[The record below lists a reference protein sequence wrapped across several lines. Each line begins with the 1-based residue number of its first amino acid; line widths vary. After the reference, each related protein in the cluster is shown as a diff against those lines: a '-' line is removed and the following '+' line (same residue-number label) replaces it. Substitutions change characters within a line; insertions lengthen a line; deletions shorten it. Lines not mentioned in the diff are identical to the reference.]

1 MKRFDKDGRLI
12 IPLTQRSENVS
23 LHKESAVR
31 YVIKEAFCPAGCNII
46 DSAYLIN
53 GAPGIR
59 LGFKRKG
66 MEGEFVISA
75 IEGDFDKV
83 ILSGEL
89 REGVKDEL
97 YCPHCKTM
105 LNKLINC
112 NCKPDADM
120 VVIGL
125 TPELDYN
132 NSVTFC
138 NVTGCE
144 NGSFVFSGDVIRHI
158 RLKGSTGY

>member
-1 MKRFDKDGRLI
+1 MSKYDKDGRLL
-12 IPLTQRSENVS
+12 IPLSKRDEYISSQ
-23 LHKESAVR
+23 KESKVR
-31 YVIKEAFCPAGCNII
+31 YVLKEAYCPNGCNVI
-46 DSAYLIN
+46 DPDHLLN
-53 GAPGIR
+53 GAPGLRIR
-59 LGFKRKG
+59 FKRPG

-75 IEGDFDKV
+75 IEGDFDKLV
-83 ILSGEL
+83 LSGEL
-89 REGVKDEL
+89 KTGVKDDL
-97 YCPHCKTM
+97 YCPHCGVM
-105 LNKLINC
+105 FNKLVNC

-132 NSVTFC
+132 NAITFC

-144 NGSFVFSGDVIRHI
+144 NGSFVSSGEVIRHI